1 MTNEE
6 AFEFYKKHK
15 DDLFFKELFNPRPAS
30 ISYSLD
36 GDGHMERQF
45 KGRSIDLQFLAASIL
60 ADTAK
65 YSGMLVKEFIEM
77 IKMYVLEIC
86 KTENDNSESR
96 NVTFEEMFKDLFE

>member
-15 DDLFFKELFNPRPAS
+15 DDLFFKELFSPRPAS

-36 GDGHMERQF
+36 GDGYMERKF

-65 YSGMLVKEFIEM
+65 NSGMPVKEYIEM
-77 IKMYVLEIC
+77 ITKYVLKLDETI
-86 KTENDNSESR
+86 NDFESR
-96 NVTFEEMFKDLFE
+96 NITFDKMFKDLFE